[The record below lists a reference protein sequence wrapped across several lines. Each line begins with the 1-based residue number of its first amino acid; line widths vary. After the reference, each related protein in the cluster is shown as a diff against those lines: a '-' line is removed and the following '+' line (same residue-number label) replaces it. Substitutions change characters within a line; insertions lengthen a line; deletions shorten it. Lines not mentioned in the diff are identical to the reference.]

1 MPVDGRTPEPSTA
14 NHQPGPPRS
23 LRLLADDLTGAL
35 DTAAELV
42 GLTGPV
48 RTYWHGAVPQTLPP
62 NAALD
67 SGTRELMPAPAAA
80 IVTELT
86 AHLTNAAI
94 AYKKIDSLLRGSTLA
109 ELAACMRAGGWQRCV
124 LAPAFPHQGRVTRN
138 GRQFVRNPHGSLAEV
153 GGDIIAAL
161 RAHGAVAQAGR
172 PGADLPPGISVFDA
186 ETDDDLS
193 DIAALGRRSPG
204 PILWSGAGGLA
215 RALVSHPPMGSP
227 LALPRP
233 ILGLFGS
240 DQSVTAAQLAACG
253 AHWTTLRDGGSES
266 AFLLTRTLRDAGI
279 ALASIDL
286 PPGLTRSDAALRIR
300 AAMDGLAGLLEPPGT
315 LVVAGGETLRGLCVA
330 LAAGCLEVQGSIQP
344 GLPWSILR
352 GGRWDGVTV
361 VSKSGAF
368 GSPGLLRDLLLTNS
382 DLFIERTL

>member
-1 MPVDGRTPEPSTA
+1 V
-14 NHQPGPPRS
+14 Q
-23 LRLLADDLTGAL
+23 
-35 DTAAELV
+35 
-42 GLTGPV
+42 
-48 RTYWHGAVPQTLPP
+48 TYWHGAVPQTLPA

-86 AHLTNAAI
+86 AHLTDAVV

-109 ELAACMRAGGWQRCV
+109 ELAACMRAGGWQRCI

-138 GRQFVRNPHGSLAEV
+138 GRQYARDHGGSWAEI
-153 GGDIIAAL
+153 GGDIVAAL
-161 RAHGAVAQAGR
+161 RAQGAVTQAGR

-186 ETDDDLS
+186 ETDDDLRA
-193 DIAALGRRSPG
+193 IAALGRSWPG
-204 PILWSGAGGLA
+204 RILWSGTGGLA
-215 RALVSHPPMGSP
+215 RALAGHAPIGSAV
-227 LALPRP
+227 ALPRP

-240 DQSVTAAQLAACG
+240 DQAVTAAQLAACG
-253 AHWTTLRDGGSES
+253 AHWATLPDGGSGS
-266 AFLLTRTLRDAGI
+266 ALLLTGKLRDAGI
-279 ALASIDL
+279 ALASVDL
-286 PPGLTRSDAALRIR
+286 PPGLARSDAAVRIR

-330 LAAGCLEVQGSIQP
+330 LGARCLEVQGSLQP

-368 GSPGLLRDLLLTNS
+368 GSPGLLRDLLCSNS
-382 DLFIERTL
+382 NERTR

>member
-1 MPVDGRTPEPSTA
+1 M
-14 NHQPGPPRS
+14 S

-48 RTYWHGAVPQTLPP
+48 QTYWHGAVPQTLPA

-67 SGTRELMPAPAAA
+67 SGTRELMAAPAAA
-80 IVTELT
+80 IVTALT
-86 AHLTNAAI
+86 AHLTDAVI

-138 GRQFVRNPHGSLAEV
+138 GRQYVRDPDGSLAEV

-161 RAHGAVAQAGR
+161 RAQGDVAQAGR
-172 PGADLPPGISVFDA
+172 PGAALPPGISVFDA
-186 ETDDDLS
+186 ETDDDLRH
-193 DIAALGRRSPG
+193 IAALGLRWRDR
-204 PILWSGAGGLA
+204 ILWSGTGGLA
-215 RALVSHPPMGSP
+215 QALGRRATVGSAVP
-227 LALPRP
+227 LPRP

-240 DQSVTAAQLAACG
+240 DQPVTAAQLAACG
-253 AHWTTLRDGGSES
+253 AHWTTLRDGGFES
-266 AFLLTRTLRDAGI
+266 ALRLTGKLRDAGI

-286 PPGLTRSDAALRIR
+286 PPGLTRPDAATRIR

-330 LAAGCLEVQGSIQP
+330 LGAQSLEVQGSIQP

-361 VSKSGAF
+361 ASKSGAF
-368 GSPGLLRDLLLTNS
+368 GPPGLLRDLLFTNS
-382 DLFIERTL
+382 DPFIERTI